1 MVKNGDKHTH
11 THKKT
16 SQPLIDTEHI
26 KPSRNDCPQKS
37 PNETAWGILMQITS
51 CEILSKVQPMRRMHP
66 AKPLLVVISGRS
78 KTWKAGQAQ
87 GGIEEMVQVLKERKA
102 TSSLPK
108 ELSEQASAI
117 LVQKTLRAITVK
129 TATKL

>member
-11 THKKT
+11 KKT
-16 SQPLIDTEHI
+16 SQPLTDTEHI

-78 KTWKAGQAQ
+78 KTWKAGQAR
-87 GGIEEMVQVLKERKA
+87 GDRRNGTGSKREKSNFK
-102 TSSLPK
+102 SSK
-108 ELSEQASAI
+108 RTI
-117 LVQKTLRAITVK
+117 
-129 TATKL
+129 